1 MAPPNPMK
9 KAEKTYGNFIGALK
23 WAVPLIAALVLFLI
37 LIIAP

>member
-1 MAPPNPMK
+1 MAPQNPMK

-23 WAVPLIAALVLFLI
+23 WVVPLIAAIVLFVV